1 MNDITTTTIKDTVSI
16 IENGTSQIEEF
27 DVNFNQVSK
36 TVNYEGYSVRNVE
49 KYPSFVKF
57 IKNTLGNFELLN
69 EKEIINF
76 IIKNMGLIEL
86 IEKATSI
93 IKKHFPNNS
102 FVLEF
107 DKDPEI
113 PSFNKL
119 LIYIKGNDET
129 FEKDWEEIK
138 LVNKEIRV
146 LSLYDESVKNLL
158 SIDLW

>member
-1 MNDITTTTIKDTVSI
+1 MNDITTTTIKYTVSI

-27 DVNFNQVSK
+27 DVNFNQASK
-36 TVNYEGYSVRNVE
+36 TVNYEDYSVRNVE

-86 IEKATSI
+86 IEKTTPI
-93 IKKHFPNNS
+93 IKKHFPTNS
-102 FVLEF
+102 FALEF

-158 SIDLW
+158 TIDLW